1 MKYIS
6 TVLLSLATF
15 FLTVS
20 THAQYILNGS
30 ATQNSCNC
38 YTLTQAQN
46 FLSGS
51 VWNTTK
57 INLNNPF
64 DFVFNV
70 FLGCKDADGADGIVF
85 ILQPISTSVGT
96 AGGGMGFQGIVPSVG
111 IALDTWQNTE
121 FNDPPYDHLSI
132 QINGDIN
139 HAHDIVP
146 LMQASPTN
154 PNIEDCQ
161 WHTFRI
167 IWDPVPKLLK
177 TYFDGYFIQQANID
191 LITTVFN
198 NDPLVY
204 WGFSAA
210 TGGSNNL
217 QQFCTALNPNFNA
230 TTVGNS
236 ICDGNA
242 LTFTNTSQSFAPIS
256 NFFWDFGDGTTSTSA
271 NPPPHTYPAPG
282 SYEIKLAITGLDGC
296 LSDTLRKSFI
306 IGDYPVAGFTVYD
319 TCAGQPP
326 RISDQSHVN
335 FGTINEWNW
344 ILDGSPVSVSQYPSL
359 TGLTPGSHNL
369 QLNVKTNL
377 GCSSSFPVSNSFT
390 IMAAPIVS
398 IQAANGCYNEPISF
412 SGMQLDNSTTIQ
424 QWEWEIG
431 DNTTS
436 SLQNFTHVFSIS
448 GSIPVHLTAI
458 SSQGC
463 TSRDTSKNIL
473 IDDLFVDAGR
483 DTIVLQNVPFH
494 LGASYAS
501 GGSSGGFPS
510 LVWSPATGLST
521 TQGWD
526 PEVILQ
532 DDQTY
537 ILTGTTPAGCVAKD
551 TVNITVFKGSSIYV
565 PTAFTP
571 DNNGLND
578 LLKPSYYGIK
588 SLDFFKVYSRW
599 GELVYST
606 KNMSAG
612 WDAMINGTK
621 QPTGVYV
628 WMLRATDY
636 AGKVYQLKGTS
647 TIVR

>member
-1 MKYIS
+1 MKYVS
-6 TVLLSLATF
+6 TVLLSLAAF
-15 FLTVS
+15 FFSISLQ
-20 THAQYILNGS
+20 AQYILNGS
-30 ATQNSCNC
+30 ATQNTCNC

-46 FLSGS
+46 NQTGS
-51 VWNTTK
+51 TWNSNK

-70 FLGCKDADGADGIVF
+70 FLGCKDADGADGMVF

-121 FNDPPYDHLSI
+121 SNDPPYDHLSI

-139 HAHDIVP
+139 HADDIVP
-146 LMQASPTN
+146 YMQASPTN
-154 PNIEDCQ
+154 PNIEDCK
-161 WHTFRI
+161 WHTLRI
-167 IWDPVPKLLK
+167 IWDPAAKLLK
-177 TYFDGYFIQQANID
+177 TYFDDYFIQQANID

-230 TTVGNS
+230 TTSGNA

-242 LTFTNTSQSFAPIS
+242 LTFTNASQSFAPIS
-256 NFFWDFGDGTTSTSA
+256 SFFWDFGDGTTSTLA

-282 SYEIKLAITGLDGC
+282 SYEVKLAITGLDGC
-296 LSDTLRKSFI
+296 LSDTTKKSFI
-306 IGDYPVAGFTVYD
+306 IGDYPIAGFAVYD

-326 RISDQSHVN
+326 RISDLSHVN

-344 ILDGSPVSVSQYPSL
+344 IVDGNPVSVSQYPSI
-359 TGLTPGSHNL
+359 TGLAPGPHNL
-369 QLNVKTNL
+369 QLNVKSNL
-377 GCSSSFPVSNSFT
+377 GCASASSASNSF
-390 IMAAPIVS
+390 IIKPIPIVS
-398 IQAANGCYNEPISF
+398 IVASNGCYNKPINF
-412 SGMQLDNSTTIQ
+412 SGAQLDNSTTIQ
-424 QWEWEIG
+424 QWNWDLG

-436 SLQNFTHVFSIS
+436 AQQNFTHAFLIS

-458 SSQGC
+458 NTQGC
-463 TSRDTSKNIL
+463 ASRDTSATIF
-473 IDDLFVDAGR
+473 IDDLIVNAGR

-494 LGASYAS
+494 LAASYA
-501 GGSSGGFPS
+501 GGGNSIPS
-510 LVWSPATGLST
+510 LTWSPAIGLST
-521 TQGWD
+521 VTGLN
-526 PEVILQ
+526 PEAVLQ

-537 ILTGTTPAGCVAKD
+537 YLTAVSQAGCVADD
-551 TVNITVFKGSSIYV
+551 TVHITVFKGSSLYV

-571 DNNGLND
+571 NDDGLND
-578 LLKPSYYGIK
+578 VLKPSYYGIK
-588 SLDFFKVYSRW
+588 SLDYFKVYSRW
-599 GELVYST
+599 GELVFNT
-606 KNMSAG
+606 KSMSAG

-647 TIVR
+647 TIIR